1 MEHHVNVL
9 RIKAVAHELNT
20 LHEKVVFIGGA
31 TVSLYADRPVLE
43 IRPTDD
49 VDVII
54 EILNYRGRADLEERL
69 MRIGFTNDIDSGI
82 VYRYKIRGIV
92 VDVMP
97 TDDPSIGF
105 LNKWYQAGFENSIV
119 YRIDDHCTI
128 NILDTPYFLA
138 TKLEAFKGRGK
149 NDGRTS
155 QDFEDIV
162 FVLENR
168 VSIWHELNALEGEI
182 SRYLKKEFSE
192 LVKNKYLVEWIDCHV
207 GRASPPAT
215 YLILEQI
222 KKFISGY

>member
-1 MEHHVNVL
+1 M
-9 RIKAVAHELNT
+9 
-20 LHEKVVFIGGA
+20 
-31 TVSLYADRPVLE
+31 
-43 IRPTDD
+43 
-49 VDVII
+49 
-54 EILNYRGRADLEERL
+54 
-69 MRIGFTNDIDSGI
+69 
-82 VYRYKIRGIV
+82 
-92 VDVMP
+92 
-97 TDDPSIGF
+97 
-105 LNKWYQAGFENSIV
+105 
-119 YRIDDHCTI
+119 
-128 NILDTPYFLA
+128 
-138 TKLEAFKGRGK
+138 EAFKGRGK

-207 GRASPPAT
+207 GRASPSAT